1 MKFLV
6 TGSSSSI
13 GQEVINTLSKNKKNL
28 IYATYSSLKPKINK
42 KNIKLIKYII
52 SDKQRNLNLKLM
64 FLFILLH

>member
-42 KNIKLIKYII
+42 KNVKLTKYITN
-52 SDKQRNLNLKLM
+52 K
-64 FLFILLH
+64 